1 MKVWEGVM
9 LKIWGRANSSNVQ
22 KVVWTAEELDVPYE
36 RVDVGGAFGGTKDAS
51 YLAMN
56 PNALVPTVQDGDLTL
71 WESNTI
77 VRYLAAKYG
86 KGKLWIEDPGQRALA
101 EKWMDWGFTLAGP
114 NTPLFWGYIRTPPEK
129 RDPAALEAARV
140 KAIELWR
147 TVEAELAKHP
157 YIAGDAFSIGD
168 IGLGVFVHRWM
179 QFPIERGSQPM
190 LDGYYERLKARPA
203 YAKWVAQPLT

>member
-1 MKVWEGVM
+1 M

-179 QFPIERGSQPM
+179 QFPIERGSQPT

-203 YAKWVAQPLT
+203 YAKWIAQPLT